1 MRSLSRSVSINFQL
15 KKNLAKKDI
24 QELTLNNVKVIN
36 NETENHLTLPK
47 KNGRFRKSI
56 IAKRAISKDYIS
68 NLLKKNKN
76 QRTLIENHLIA
87 DYLNQYFVYFKKIKE
102 SDSSQLEK
110 IVSVL
115 NCEQFNSGENI
126 INYGEDGEKFY
137 IVFSGEVS
145 VYKPVFIEKVLSVFE
160 YYRIMCILKQ
170 KNYLKYNRIFEKNKY
185 LNINFDKVESFSPD
199 NYYNRQKY
207 CFLFEEE
214 ECMGNFKTGFSFGE
228 IALIKRTKRNA
239 TIRCRTNVEC
249 IVIEKNDYNKIMR
262 EIEEKRLEIELL
274 KFKLEYRFFE
284 YWTNNMLI
292 NLFNCQTHITLTKD
306 QYLYKQDEEADSIYL
321 IIEGSFE
328 EYCYI
333 SHAWVNNF
341 LEYIKD
347 SKNNLIYKLE
357 VCKPK
362 KEKDIHDM
370 FDICKQNEMSSP
382 FIYKNIRPNPI
393 HISNIKEENI
403 VDVKKKEDNLY
414 NNPLKLF
421 KVKIRDINIKTE
433 IGIVDSFECKKRFT
447 FVKCVSQKA
456 KVSKVKIYELIKI
469 MAYNREEN
477 LRKIMMDLIAEK
489 KSLFSEHI
497 KKYILINTLTNE
509 KDFEGKYK
517 IILDKNSKT
526 NDKNKLKK
534 LNLLTNKPN
543 NINNVINRNSY
554 KNNSFNKIRII
565 NDQNLMYK
573 IEGKNNDLNIKMKIN
588 KESFKN
594 IKNFFKINSIA
605 KSQNFSPKTLRT
617 IDSYSHKKSLSNY
630 NLINSNFKTI
640 EDKKNSN
647 LFLTHK
653 KFNSRNFFFK
663 NYINKTE
670 AKTDSKKSYIKN
682 NLSLKSNISNANSP
696 FSPINK
702 NKIFPEI
709 YSGKKLYMGDDFRKT
724 MRKLIQNNNYYYI
737 PNYFINEK
745 SLIKN

>member
-1 MRSLSRSVSINFQL
+1 MRSLSRSVSINIQL
-15 KKNLAKKDI
+15 KKNLAKK
-24 QELTLNNVKVIN
+24 ELQDLVINNLKVIN
-36 NETENHLTLPK
+36 NEQENHLNLPNK
-47 KNGRFRKSI
+47 TGRFRKSI

-87 DYLNQYFVYFKKIKE
+87 DYLNQYFTYFKKIKE
-102 SDSSQLEK
+102 SDSNQLEK

-185 LNINFDKVESFSPD
+185 LNINFDKVETLSPD
-199 NYYNRQKY
+199 NYFNRQKY

-214 ECMGNFKTGFSFGE
+214 ECMGNFRTGFSFGE

-262 EIEEKRLEIELL
+262 ELEEKRLEIELL
-274 KFKLEYRFFE
+274 RFKLDFRFFE
-284 YWTNNMLI
+284 NWTNNMLI

-306 QYLYKQDEEADSIYL
+306 QYLYKQDDEADSVYL
-321 IIEGSFE
+321 LIDGCFE

-341 LEYIKD
+341 LDYIKD
-347 SKNNLIYKLE
+347 SRNNLIYRLE
-357 VCKPK
+357 VFKPK
-362 KEKDIHDM
+362 KEKDIHDL
-370 FDICKQNEMSSP
+370 FDYCKQNELSSP
-382 FIYKNIRPNPI
+382 FIYKNNRPNPI
-393 HISNIKEENI
+393 YLSNIKEENI
-403 VDVKKKEDNLY
+403 VEVKKKEDNLY

-421 KVKIRDINIKTE
+421 KVKIRDINIKSE
-433 IGIVDSFECKKRFT
+433 IGIIDSFEFKKRFS
-447 FVKCVSQKA
+447 FVKCVSQNA
-456 KVSKVKIYELIKI
+456 KLSKVKIYELIKI

-477 LRKIMMDLIAEK
+477 SRKIMMDLIAEK
-489 KSLFSEHI
+489 KSLFSQHI
-497 KKYILINTLTNE
+497 KKNIQINTLANE

-526 NDKNKLKK
+526 NDKNKLKT
-534 LNLLTNKPN
+534 LNLLTNSQITQNN
-543 NINNVINRNSY
+543 NIINRNEY
-554 KNNSFNKIRII
+554 KKSSHNKVRII

-573 IEGKNNDLNIKMKIN
+573 IEGKNNDLTIKMKIN

-594 IKNFFKINSIA
+594 IQNFFKIKSITN
-605 KSQNFSPKTLRT
+605 SQNFSPKSMRT
-617 IDSYSHKKSLSNY
+617 IESYSHKKNLSNY
-630 NLINSNFKTI
+630 NFMNLNSKTI
-640 EDKKNSN
+640 EEKKNSN
-647 LFLTHK
+647 LYMTHK
-653 KFNSRNFFFK
+653 KFNSTNFYFK

-670 AKTDSKKSYIKN
+670 EKNIKKLFIKN
-682 NLSLKSNISNANSP
+682 KNKLSLKSNISNENIP
-696 FSPINK
+696 FTPIKK

-709 YSGKKLYMGDDFRKT
+709 YSGKKLFMTNDFRKT
-724 MRKLIQNNNYYYI
+724 MSKLIHSNNYYDV
-737 PNYFINEK
+737 PNF
-745 SLIKN
+745 L